1 MNKAELID
9 AIAIESGLSK
19 ADAKRAV
26 EGFIGTTTNALKK
39 GERVALVGF
48 GTFIAADRAARKA
61 ERARV
66 RKIVKF
72 EQQLRAAGYKVDED
86 EDDVELKQ
94 AIARAEAAIKKTFGP
109 YEV

>member
-1 MNKAELID
+1 MIFFFFLYAPHSLARRLLNLRILPM
-9 AIAIESGLSK
+9 SCFLPFNLSNY
-19 ADAKRAV
+19 
-26 EGFIGTTTNALKK
+26 FNSNP
-39 GERVALVGF
+39 
-48 GTFIAADRAARKA
+48 ADRAARKA